1 MKRRTAFSALTLGL
15 GLSLG
20 LLAGCGKK
28 TVQPEEL
35 LSAYIDLLNQEDY
48 ADMYDFLTE
57 EAQETT
63 DKETYV
69 NRYKNIYGGI
79 EASDIRIDIADEGD
93 KKDEKAETQ
102 RVRYTLIATPRSC
115 VRRRRG
121 ACGW

>member
-35 LSAYIDLLNQEDY
+35 LSAYIALLNQEDY

-57 EAQETT
+57 EAQERISTA
-63 DKETYV
+63 
-69 NRYKNIYGGI
+69 
-79 EASDIRIDIADEGD
+79 ASRHRTSGSISRTRAIR
-93 KKDEKAETQ
+93 KMK
-102 RVRYTLIATPRSC
+102 
-115 VRRRRG
+115 RRRLSG
-121 ACGW
+121 FAIP